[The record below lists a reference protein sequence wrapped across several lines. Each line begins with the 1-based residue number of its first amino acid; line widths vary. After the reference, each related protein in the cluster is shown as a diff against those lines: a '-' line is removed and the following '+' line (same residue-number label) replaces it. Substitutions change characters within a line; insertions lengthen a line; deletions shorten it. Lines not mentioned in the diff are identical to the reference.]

1 MGRLTKHG
9 NKRYDK
15 TIYTLTCSDRQDLN
29 IGAIIKSAMR
39 KAWVRKGHRFAFGG
53 LIAKMCRRAGVPT
66 KNLDYMD
73 PFYPEAEDITRKKWP
88 DLGPTLTIAER
99 HRRDELIMARMHGLE
114 MLHYSTGSRPSNVV
128 ELLEINQHYPLNT
141 HVEALLD
148 IGQTF
153 TEPFDDD
160 IPTNEDNCAQ
170 SHTDFEDEMDPPK
183 AGDGAEGNDAMED

>member
-1 MGRLTKHG
+1 
-9 NKRYDK
+9 
-15 TIYTLTCSDRQDLN
+15 
-29 IGAIIKSAMR
+29 
-39 KAWVRKGHRFAFGG
+39 
-53 LIAKMCRRAGVPT
+53 
-66 KNLDYMD
+66 
-73 PFYPEAEDITRKKWP
+73 
-88 DLGPTLTIAER
+88 
-99 HRRDELIMARMHGLE
+99 MARMHGLE